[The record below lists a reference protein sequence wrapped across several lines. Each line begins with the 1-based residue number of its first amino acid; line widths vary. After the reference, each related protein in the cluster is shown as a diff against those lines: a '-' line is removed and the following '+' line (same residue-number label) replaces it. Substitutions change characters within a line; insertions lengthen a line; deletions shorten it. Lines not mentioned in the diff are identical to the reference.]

1 MAVNLRA
8 SVISVIK
15 ELKKIITQ
23 KTSEVTSLKN
33 ELRRHERVYKL
44 LGGGRART
52 RRTRARGKRAVTVD
66 WVSVLKGIPATF
78 TLDHIYRASAVKGKP
93 RGYLRH
99 VVVKWARQ
107 GKIKRTGWGR
117 YRKVQGR

>member
-66 WVSVLKGIPATF
+66 WDSVLKGLPATF

-99 VVVKWARQ
+99 VVGKWARQ
-107 GKIKRTGWGR
+107 RKIKISG
-117 YRKVQGR
+117 KC

>member
-1 MAVNLRA
+1 MAVDLKVSVSKEITSLRKTIA
-8 SVISVIK
+8 
-15 ELKKIITQ
+15 Q
-23 KTSEVTSLKN
+23 KTSELASLRD
-33 ELRRHERVYKL
+33 ELKRHQRVYEL
-44 LGGGRART
+44 LGGQRART

-66 WVSVLKGIPATF
+66 WNSVLKGLPATF

-107 GKIKRTGWGR
+107 HKIKRTGWGR

>member
-8 SVISVIK
+8 SVRSVIK
-15 ELKKIITQ
+15 ELKKNIDQ
-23 KTSEVTSLKN
+23 KASELASLKD
-33 ELRRHERVYKL
+33 ELKRHARAHEL
-44 LGGGRART
+44 LGGDRART

-66 WVSVLKGIPATF
+66 WNSVLKGLPATF

-107 GKIKRTGWGR
+107 RKIKRTGWGR

>member
-66 WVSVLKGIPATF
+66 WNSVLGGLPATF
-78 TLDHIYRASAVKGKP
+78 TLDHIAKKRALKSKP
-93 RGYLRH
+93 RVYLRQA
-99 VVVKWARQ
+99 VFRWSKQ
-107 GKIKRTGWGR
+107 GKIKRIGQR
-117 YRKVQGR
+117 RFRKV

>member
-1 MAVNLRA
+1 MAIDLKVSVSKEITSLR
-8 SVISVIK
+8 
-15 ELKKIITQ
+15 KIITQ
-23 KTSEVTSLKN
+23 KTLEVTSLKN

-66 WVSVLKGIPATF
+66 WNSVIKGLPATF
-78 TLDHIYRASAVKGKP
+78 TLDHIYRASALKGKP

-107 GKIKRTGWGR
+107 HKIKRTGWGR
-117 YRKVQGR
+117 YQKVQGR

>member
-15 ELKKIITQ
+15 ELKKNIAQ

>member
-1 MAVNLRA
+1 MAVDLNV
-8 SVISVIK
+8 SVRREINQ
-15 ELKKIITQ
+15 LKKNITQ
-23 KTSEVTSLKN
+23 KTSELTSLKN

-44 LGGGRART
+44 LGGGSART
-52 RRTRARGKRAVTVD
+52 RRTRTRGKRAVTVD
-66 WVSVLKGIPATF
+66 WNSFFKRLPATF
-78 TLDHIYRASAVKGKP
+78 TLDHIYRARAVKGKP

-107 GKIKRTGWGR
+107 RKIKRTGWGK

>member
-15 ELKKIITQ
+15 ELKKTIAQ
-23 KTSEVTSLKN
+23 KTSELASLKD
-33 ELRRHERVYKL
+33 ELKRHQRVYEL
-44 LGGGRART
+44 LGGQRART

-66 WVSVLKGIPATF
+66 WNSVLKGLPATF

>member
-1 MAVNLRA
+1 MAVDLKV
-8 SVISVIK
+8 SVRSEINQ
-15 ELKKIITQ
+15 LKKNITQ
-23 KTSEVTSLKN
+23 KTSELTSLKN

-44 LGGGRART
+44 LGGDRART
-52 RRTRARGKRAVTVD
+52 RRPRARGKSNVTVD
-66 WVSVLKGIPATF
+66 WNSVLKGLPATF
-78 TLDHIYRASAVKGKP
+78 TLDHIYKARAVKGKP

-117 YRKVQGR
+117 YKVQGR

>member
-1 MAVNLRA
+1 MAVDLKV
-8 SVISVIK
+8 SVRSEINQ
-15 ELKKIITQ
+15 LKKNITQ
-23 KTSEVTSLKN
+23 KTSELTSLKN
-33 ELRRHERVYKL
+33 ELRRHEQVYKL

-66 WVSVLKGIPATF
+66 WNSVLKGLPATF

-93 RGYLRH
+93 QGYLRH
-99 VVVKWARQ
+99 VVGKWARQ
-107 GKIKRTGWGR
+107 RQIKRTGRGR

>member
-8 SVISVIK
+8 SVRSVIK
-15 ELKKIITQ
+15 ELKKNIDL
-23 KTSEVTSLKN
+23 KASELASLKD
-33 ELRRHERVYKL
+33 ELKRHARAHEL
-44 LGGGRART
+44 LGGDRART

-66 WVSVLKGIPATF
+66 WNSVLKGLPATF

-107 GKIKRTGWGR
+107 RKIKRTGWGR

>member
-1 MAVNLRA
+1 MINELHAVYAKRNMEVLGKALLKAHPVPYR
-8 SVISVIK
+8 VK
-15 ELKKIITQ
+15 ELSGYGPRIVK
-23 KTSEVTSLKN
+23 ENV
-33 ELRRHERVYKL
+33 
-44 LGGGRART
+44 
-52 RRTRARGKRAVTVD
+52 AVTVD
-66 WVSVLKGIPATF
+66 WDSVLKGLPATF

-107 GKIKRTGWGR
+107 RKIKRTGWGR

>member
-8 SVISVIK
+8 SVRSVIK
-15 ELKKIITQ
+15 ELEKNIDQ
-23 KTSEVTSLKN
+23 KASELASLKD
-33 ELRRHERVYKL
+33 ELKRHARAHEL
-44 LGGGRART
+44 LGGDRART
-52 RRTRARGKRAVTVD
+52 RRTRARGKRTVTVD
-66 WVSVLKGIPATF
+66 WNSVLKGLPATF

-107 GKIKRTGWGR
+107 RKIKRTGWGR

>member
-1 MAVNLRA
+1 MAVNLEA
-8 SVISVIK
+8 SVRSEINQ
-15 ELKKIITQ
+15 LKKNITQ
-23 KTSEVTSLKN
+23 KTSELTSLKN

-66 WVSVLKGIPATF
+66 LNSVLKGLPATF
-78 TLDHIYRASAVKGKP
+78 TLDHIYRARAVKGKS
-93 RGYLRH
+93 RGYLRQ
-99 VVVKWARQ
+99 VVMKWGKQR
-107 GKIKRTGWGR
+107 KIKRTGRGR

>member
-15 ELKKIITQ
+15 ELKKNIAQ

-66 WVSVLKGIPATF
+66 WNSVLKGLPATF

-93 RGYLRH
+93 QGYLRH

>member
-15 ELKKIITQ
+15 ELKKNIAQ
-23 KTSEVTSLKN
+23 KTSELASLKD
-33 ELRRHERVYKL
+33 ELKRHQRVYEL
-44 LGGGRART
+44 LGGQRART

-66 WVSVLKGIPATF
+66 WNSVLKGIPATF

>member
-1 MAVNLRA
+1 MAVDLKVSVSKEITSLR
-8 SVISVIK
+8 
-15 ELKKIITQ
+15 KIITQ

-66 WVSVLKGIPATF
+66 WNSVLKGLPATF
-78 TLDHIYRASAVKGKP
+78 TLDHIYRESAVKGKP
-93 RGYLRH
+93 QGYLRH
-99 VVVKWARQ
+99 VVVKWARD
-107 GKIKRTGWGR
+107 
-117 YRKVQGR
+117 RKSVV

>member
-15 ELKKIITQ
+15 ELKKNIAQ
-23 KTSEVTSLKN
+23 KTSELASLKD
-33 ELRRHERVYKL
+33 ELKRHQRVYEL
-44 LGGGRART
+44 LGGQRART

-66 WVSVLKGIPATF
+66 WNSVLKGLPATF

>member
-1 MAVNLRA
+1 MAVDLKVSVSKEITSLR
-8 SVISVIK
+8 
-15 ELKKIITQ
+15 KIIAQ
-23 KTSEVTSLKN
+23 KTSELASLKD
-33 ELRRHERVYKL
+33 ELKRHQIVYEL

-52 RRTRARGKRAVTVD
+52 RRTRARDKRAVTVD
-66 WVSVLKGIPATF
+66 WNSVLKGLPATF
-78 TLDHIYRASAVKGKP
+78 TLDHIYRANAVKGKP